1 MAVQEVIMR
10 RLIPAAVA
18 ALFSAVT
25 FSAYAA
31 DDATQSAPPTKQQAK
46 KKKKSKPPTVQQS
59 SNPMDKSG
67 QGGAQPSGTGDVKAG
82 GETVK
87 QPGRADPT
95 PSQGAGGVTSPTPKG
110 PGRGDN
116 Q

>member
-1 MAVQEVIMR
+1 M
-10 RLIPAAVA
+10 A

-59 SNPMDKSG
+59 GNPMDKSLNPL
-67 QGGAQPSGTGDVKAG
+67 APAT
-82 GETVK
+82 
-87 QPGRADPT
+87 
-95 PSQGAGGVTSPTPKG
+95 
-110 PGRGDN
+110 
-116 Q
+116 

>member
-1 MAVQEVIMR
+1 MR
-10 RLIPAAVA
+10 RLIPAIVA
-18 ALFSAVT
+18 ALFSAVA

-31 DDATQSAPPTKQQAK
+31 DDATQTHPPAKQQA

-59 SNPMDKSG
+59 GNPMDKSG

-110 PGRGDN
+110 AGRGDN

>member
-1 MAVQEVIMR
+1 MR
-10 RLIPAAVA
+10 RLIPAVLAAV
-18 ALFSAVT
+18 FSAVT

-31 DDATQSAPPTKQQAK
+31 DDATQTAPPTKQQPK
-46 KKKKSKPPTVQQS
+46 KKKKSKTPPVQQS